1 MLHASKARAA
11 GKNRGI
17 ANLKHKQRNQ
27 GECYETIQSS
37 GESVCVKHIRSHR
50 RGPNTL
56 GQDRVSERSILRYQS
71 LSRTQAHAGGD
82 VMMAW
87 IKGFFNPKSLE
98 EQYLSGAHD
107 LYDLEQRQKRV
118 QRGQAPFQLVD
129 HSYRG
134 IMG

>member
-1 MLHASKARAA
+1 
-11 GKNRGI
+11 
-17 ANLKHKQRNQ
+17 
-27 GECYETIQSS
+27 
-37 GESVCVKHIRSHR
+37 
-50 RGPNTL
+50 
-56 GQDRVSERSILRYQS
+56 
-71 LSRTQAHAGGD
+71 
-82 VMMAW
+82 MMAW